1 MQKKDVI
8 IYQGTQAMPGI
19 LRLPEGDSPAPAVVF
34 HNGYCAYMEMY
45 DEMAEAFCN
54 AGYVTL
60 QYEPRGSRGSEYG
73 HLLCGT
79 GWLEDASAAISF
91 IWGQPQV
98 DKNRIGIAGVS
109 MGGATTV
116 RQGAVDPRVKAL
128 FAMAPVGSWRG
139 LTEERWMLNRSKE
152 DYEQWLLEMYDDMAR
167 VAMGFPAQI
176 TLGGYAHSGVVG
188 DPEAAAAERALHPYK
203 ISDLPMTSVFNS
215 FMYVDAVESAKII
228 HKPLCIVHGTADAV
242 VPHIWGQQIYNAAPT
257 QDKAIHFIEGAGH
270 VLPEECPDE
279 CIRIGLDWFNR
290 YL

>member
-1 MQKKDVI
+1 MLKKDVI

-19 LRLPEGDSPAPAVVF
+19 LRLPDRDTPAPAVVF

-45 DEMAEAFCN
+45 DEMAEVFCQ

-91 IWGQPQV
+91 VWGQPEV
-98 DKNRIGIAGVS
+98 DKSRIGIAGVS

-116 RQGAVDPRVKAL
+116 RQGAVDPRVKVL
-128 FAMAPVGSWRG
+128 FAMAPVGSWSVLMEECWTANRG
-139 LTEERWMLNRSKE
+139 K
-152 DYEQWLLEMYDDMAR
+152 DAYELWLQEMYEDASR
-167 VAMGFPAQI
+167 VAMGFPSRVVSDGC
-176 TLGGYAHSGVVG
+176 TGVSG
-188 DPEAAAAERALHPYK
+188 DTDAMAAERALHPYK
-203 ISDLPMTSVFNS
+203 IQELPITSIFNS
-215 FMYVDAVESAKII
+215 FMYVDAVASAKAVY
-228 HKPLCIVHGTADAV
+228 KPLCILHGTADPV
-242 VPHIWGQQIYNAAPT
+242 VPHIWGQQIYDAAPT
-257 QDKAIHFIEGAGH
+257 KDKAIHFIEGAGH

-279 CIRIGLDWFNR
+279 CIRIGLDWFNH